1 VGLENPRSMS
11 TTAPGHGDDNQPPSE
26 TVVSAVA
33 AYKGVEEVA
42 LPPLYGALDPDAL
55 DALFSGP
62 DGTAGRVTFDYAG
75 CTVECASDGSVDV
88 RDAAA

>member
-1 VGLENPRSMS
+1 MS
-11 TTAPGHGDDNQPPSE
+11 TTAPGHSEDSQLPSE
-26 TVVSAVA
+26 TVVSSVA
-33 AYKGVEEVA
+33 AYKGVDQVA
-42 LPPLYGALDPDAL
+42 LPPLYEALDPDAL
-55 DALFSGP
+55 DALFATP